1 MTTIKLSLS
10 GSGISAAIEEL
21 KAYKSR
27 VEALQDELPK
37 SLGESAR
44 AAADAGSSASVTVA
58 CKPNTLGGVSVV
70 ARGLAKWHY
79 PSRQNPAEYWVSSAA
94 LEEFGFG
101 VVGKGT
107 HPKAA
112 ELGYGYDL
120 AGHGDK
126 GWWYTDEFGFG
137 GNWSA
142 GEPAKGYMKN
152 AAEQVRSDVISR
164 AKELISR

>member
-44 AAADAGSSASVTVA
+44 VAADAGSSSNV
-58 CKPNTLGGVSVV
+58 GVSVKAKASGVDVV
-70 ARGLAKWHY
+70 ARTTTVKIHEPSNVNPEAY
-79 PSRQNPAEYWVSSAA
+79 PVPFAS

-101 VVGKGT
+101 IVGKGT
-107 HPKAA
+107 YNRAVPLSWQYDKMNHQ
-112 ELGYGYDL
+112 GYFYWRENGVL
-120 AGHGDK
+120 MR
-126 GWWYTDEFGFG
+126 
-137 GNWSA
+137 SA